1 MPNVALM
8 PRIQPSQTRSKERV
22 EEIYEATRRVLRE
35 RGVEQVTV
43 GAIAAEAGFTPASVY
58 RYFPD
63 SHAIITSLAEAT
75 LDELH
80 REMVSAYAQVRS
92 AADVEP
98 VLEAAFRH
106 YVQRFKDDRALR
118 ELWYGTLIHHDLVA
132 LNIADSRRNGAL
144 MATTLAP
151 YTPEPVDQLSQRCF
165 LLAQL
170 IGAGVGLLLEV
181 PPDESAALEDELSRV
196 IGLAL
201 APPA

>member
-1 MPNVALM
+1 M
-8 PRIQPSQTRSKERV
+8 PRVQPSQERSKERV
-22 EEIYEATRRVLRE
+22 EAVYEATRRVLRRDGIE
-35 RGVEQVTV
+35 HVTV
-43 GAIAAEAGFTPASVY
+43 GTVASEAGFTPASVY

-63 SHAIITSLAEAT
+63 AHAIITALAQTT

-80 REMVSAYAQVRS
+80 SEMVLFYQKVRTT
-92 AADVEP
+92 ADLKP
-98 VLEAAFRH
+98 VLKEAFGH
-106 YVQRFKDDRALR
+106 YVKRFKDDRALR
-118 ELWYGTLIHHDLVA
+118 ELWYGTMVHHDLVS

-144 MATTLAP
+144 MANTIAP

-181 PPDESAALEDELSRV
+181 PDDEAEILETELSRI

-201 APPA
+201 ALPE